1 MTQWISFIY
10 LLSYN
15 RNFTSEKWRFD
26 TILCFKIP
34 LVLSSQHLYLIS
46 FLSLPSE
53 FQCSP
58 SGTQIFNYSS
68 IALFLFSY
76 IVNADH
82 LCLSIFAL
90 FFFHDNVMS
99 EVEGIS
105 NYRGKMF
112 ESIQVEEREQ
122 IKLINRSRGHTNEN
136 LSSQEFQMEF
146 VRWLT

>member
-1 MTQWISFIY
+1 M
-10 LLSYN
+10 
-15 RNFTSEKWRFD
+15 
-26 TILCFKIP
+26 CFKIP
-34 LVLSSQHLYLIS
+34 LVLSSQPLYLIS

-58 SGTQIFNYSS
+58 SGTQIFNCSS

-76 IVNADH
+76 TVNADH
-82 LCLSIFAL
+82 LCLSIFVL

-112 ESIQVEEREQ
+112 ESVQVEEREQ
-122 IKLINRSRGHTNEN
+122 IKLISRSRGHTNEN